1 MLGADAEAL
10 DQPVADRERGV
21 ERDLLSGDRRD
32 DALERLDG
40 DRRPQPAEL
49 LGETRQH
56 RLGRGERVKRIEVEL
71 GAEELAHDGLDIGVE
86 RLDVDASV
94 GPRDPHLL
102 TADDPVQPALV
113 PEVREVGPEG
123 TGAGGRELE
132 GVRLGEI
139 EGRHAYAAIAS
150 ESAWKSV
157 NGSNVLP
164 RSAR

>member
-56 RLGRGERVKRIEVEL
+56 GLGRGERVERIEVEL
-71 GAEELAHDGLDIGVE
+71 GAEQLAHHGLDARVE

-94 GPRDPHLL
+94 GPGDPHLL
-102 TADDPVQPALV
+102 SVDDPVQPVLL

-123 TGAGGRELE
+123 AVAGGRELE
-132 GVRLGEI
+132 GVRIWKLEQ
-139 EGRHAYAAIAS
+139 RHAYPAS
-150 ESAWKSV
+150 AWESAWKSV
-157 NGSNVLP
+157 KGSNVLP